1 LVNETISLYQFEG
14 EGRYLK
20 NLNQFIYDPE
30 GTSRIE
36 VVSMGDEVIPDNVIR
51 TWRAQKNN
59 YSRLIDSDLIVVQG
73 GKDDSEERYQF
84 INELY
89 ESKKEELLTK
99 EARIALLEEELAV
112 AQKMAQKQI
121 PFAEISTEAKT
132 NYEEL
137 SHLSFSYKITTDF
150 SKTDTIPVFLARWK
164 REMASAEQQKQQQ
177 KLMRWL
183 RLRLKDST
191 IQVQTE
197 PNPVLQGTFGVPF

>member
-1 LVNETISLYQFEG
+1 
-14 EGRYLK
+14 
-20 NLNQFIYDPE
+20 
-30 GTSRIE
+30 
-36 VVSMGDEVIPDNVIR
+36 MGDEVIPDNVIR

-59 YSRLIDSDLIVVQG
+59 YSRLIEAELIVVQG

-89 ESKKEELLTK
+89 ESKKAELQSK
-99 EARIALLEEELAV
+99 EAQIALLEEELAV
-112 AQKMAQKQI
+112 ARQFSLRQI
-121 PFAEISTEAKT
+121 PFSDISAEAKT

-137 SHLSFSYKITTDF
+137 SHLSFSYKIITDF

-164 REMASAEQQKQQQ
+164 SSMATGDMQKQHE
-177 KLMRWL
+177 KLARWL

-197 PNPVLQGTFGVPF
+197 SNSAPPGTFGVPF